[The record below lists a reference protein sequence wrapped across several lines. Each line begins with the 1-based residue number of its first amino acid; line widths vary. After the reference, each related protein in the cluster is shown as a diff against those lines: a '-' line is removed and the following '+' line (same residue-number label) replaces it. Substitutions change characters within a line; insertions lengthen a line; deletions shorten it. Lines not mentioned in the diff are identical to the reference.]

1 MKRRDFLKTSMVA
14 GAALSLKFE
23 GLQAALSNRTLTV
36 EEAPDL
42 VAVMGGEP
50 EAMLDKALET
60 LGGIGNY
67 VKKGQKVVIKP
78 NIGWDRTPELAG
90 NTNPDLIKALVKR
103 CLEAGAE
110 KVTVFDHTCD
120 NWQKCYASSGI
131 ADAVKE
137 AGGVIVPANDEQY
150 YKEVSIPGGMTLKK
164 AKIHEALLEADVW
177 FNVPILKNHGGA
189 KLSCAM
195 KNMMGIVWDRRY
207 FHQQDL
213 QQCIADIC
221 TWQKK
226 PALHIVD
233 AYRMMFQNGPQGR
246 SAADVATLKSLIVS
260 PNIIA
265 ADTASLALFN
275 QVEKLDMAAVTHITK
290 GEALHLG
297 STDLKKINIKRI
309 KL

>member
-1 MKRRDFLKTSMVA
+1 MKRRDFLRTSALA
-14 GAALSLKFE
+14 GAALTLDFK
-23 GLQAALSNRTLTV
+23 GLSAALMNNTMAV
-36 EEAPDL
+36 EAVPDM

-50 EAMLDKALET
+50 AAMLDKALEA
-60 LGGIGNY
+60 LGGIGQY

-90 NTNPDLIKALVKR
+90 NTNPDLIKALVKK
-103 CLEAGAE
+103 CLGAGAE

-150 YKEVSIPGGMTLKK
+150 YKEVSIPGGVTLKK

>member
-14 GAALSLKFE
+14 GAALSLNFE

-90 NTNPDLIKALVKR
+90 NTNPDLIKALVKK
-103 CLEAGAE
+103 CLGAGAE

-150 YKEVSIPGGMTLKK
+150 YKEVSIPGGVTLKK

-189 KLSCAM
+189 NLTISM
-195 KNMMGIVWDRRY
+195 KNHMGIVWDRGA
-207 FHQQDL
+207 FHQNDL

-221 TWQKK
+221 TMDKK
-226 PALHIVD
+226 AVLNVVD
-233 AYRMMFQNGPQGR
+233 AYRILKTNGPRGR
-246 SAADVATLKSLIVS
+246 SASDVVLAKGLFVSQDIV
-260 PNIIA
+260 A
-265 ADTASLALFN
+265 VDTAAAKFFN
-275 QVEKLDMAAVTHITK
+275 QVREMPLESVKHLAN
-290 GEALHLG
+290 GQALHIG
-297 STDLKKINIKRI
+297 TMDLDKLNIKRI
-309 KL
+309 KI